1 MERTMPSNRDKID
14 AAITA
19 IRAASSLEILAHELA
34 GVTAVMGFTYYSLM
48 HHIHPSRWKRNA
60 IALHNCP
67 EEWALVYANK
77 RLYAN
82 DPILHACSQTNVGF
96 VWDELPDLIEMT
108 ERRKKVLSL
117 FRDAG
122 VGSGVTIPAH
132 VPGEPM
138 GSCTFATRQGHAFP
152 ESNILAAQL
161 AGAFAFQS
169 ARRIVGLIRE
179 DAAASRPLT
188 PRQRDC
194 LIWAMRGK
202 TDSEIAQI
210 LDLSAETITQHI
222 NMARDRYG
230 VAKRMQLAIRAIYL
244 GDIGFDEA
252 IH

>member
-1 MERTMPSNRDKID
+1 VDVSESTKDVD
-14 AAITA
+14 AAVAVLRIAPT
-19 IRAASSLEILAHELA
+19 LEILAHELA
-34 GVTAVMGFTYYSLM
+34 RATVAMGFTYYSLM
-48 HHIHPSRWKRNA
+48 HHIHPNRWKRNA

-67 EEWALVYANK
+67 EEWAFVYADK

-96 VWDELPDLIEMT
+96 IWDDLPDLIEMT
-108 ERRKKVLSL
+108 ERRQKVLSL

-122 VGSGVTIPAH
+122 VGNGVTIPAH

-138 GSCTFATRQGHAFP
+138 GSCTFATRQGQAFP

-169 ARRIVGLIRE
+169 ARQIVGLIRE

-210 LDLSAETITQHI
+210 LGLSAETVTQHI

>member
-1 MERTMPSNRDKID
+1 MSDDLTGIDEAIASIRSAPSLDM
-14 AAITA
+14 
-19 IRAASSLEILAHELA
+19 LAHDLDHMT
-34 GVTAVMGFTYYSLM
+34 TAMGFTYYSLM
-48 HHIHPSRWKRNA
+48 HHIHPGRWKRNA

-67 EEWALVYANK
+67 EEWALVYADK

-82 DPILHACSQTNVGF
+82 DPILHACTKTNVGF
-96 VWDELPDLIEMT
+96 VWDDLPNLIEMT
-108 ERRKKVLSL
+108 ERREKVLSL

-138 GSCTFATRQGHAFP
+138 GSCTFATRQGQPFP
-152 ESNILAAQL
+152 VDNILTAQL

-169 ARRIVGLIRE
+169 ARRIVGLIRD
-179 DAAASRPLT
+179 DAAAARPLT

-210 LDLSAETITQHI
+210 LGLSAETVTQHI

>member
-1 MERTMPSNRDKID
+1 MPDKLHNID
-14 AAITA
+14 AAV
-19 IRAASSLEILAHELA
+19 AALRVAPTLEILAHELA
-34 GVTAVMGFTYYSLM
+34 RATLAMGFTYFSLM

-108 ERRKKVLSL
+108 ERREKVLSL

-138 GSCTFATRQGHAFP
+138 GSCTFATRQGQSFP
-152 ESNILAAQL
+152 VDNILAAQL

-169 ARRIVGLIRE
+169 ARRIVGLIRD
-179 DAAASRPLT
+179 DATAARPLT

-210 LDLSAETITQHI
+210 LGLSAETVTQHI

>member
-1 MERTMPSNRDKID
+1 MPDKLHDID
-14 AAITA
+14 AAIA
-19 IRAASSLEILAHELA
+19 DIRASSSLEILAHELA
-34 GVTAVMGFTYYSLM
+34 GVTVAMGFTYFSLM

-67 EEWALVYANK
+67 EEWAFVYADK

-96 VWDELPDLIEMT
+96 VWDDLPDLIEMT
-108 ERRKKVLSL
+108 ERRQKVLRL
-117 FRDAG
+117 FHDAG

-138 GSCTFATRQGHAFP
+138 GSCTFATRQGQPFP
-152 ESNILAAQL
+152 VDNILAAQL

-169 ARRIVGLIRE
+169 ARRIVGLIRD
-179 DAAASRPLT
+179 DATAARPLT

-210 LDLSAETITQHI
+210 LGLSAETVTQHI

>member
-1 MERTMPSNRDKID
+1 MPCNRDEID
-14 AAITA
+14 AAIAA

-34 GVTAVMGFTYYSLM
+34 GVTVVMGFTYFSLM

-67 EEWALVYANK
+67 EEWALVYADK

-96 VWDELPDLIEMT
+96 VWDDLPDLIEMT
-108 ERRKKVLSL
+108 ERREKVLSL

-138 GSCTFATRQGHAFP
+138 GSCTFATRHGQPFP
-152 ESNILAAQL
+152 VANILSAQL
-161 AGAFAFQS
+161 AGAFAFQA
-169 ARRIVGLIRE
+169 ARRIVGLIRD
-179 DAAASRPLT
+179 DAAAARPLT

-210 LDLSAETITQHI
+210 LGLSAETVTQHI

-230 VAKRMQLAIRAIYL
+230 VAKRMQLAMRAIYL

-252 IH
+252 LH